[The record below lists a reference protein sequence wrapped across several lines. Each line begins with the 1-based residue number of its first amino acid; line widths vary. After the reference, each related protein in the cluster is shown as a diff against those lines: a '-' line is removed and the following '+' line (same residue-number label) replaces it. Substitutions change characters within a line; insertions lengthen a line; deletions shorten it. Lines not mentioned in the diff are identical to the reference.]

1 VKFPGSKLLHHW
13 DLSTQRPPALDDLFR
28 SSQAAGL
35 TGFIELKFP
44 QSVGMIFYYLGG
56 EVNALYREGAI
67 AHNGQAALER
77 LRAEKPPSE
86 GTISIF
92 ELPLDVAHLLRGITN
107 RQRLKE
113 PVNSRE
119 ELAELLSRLE
129 GQEHT
134 GTLEVLVPDGAAMM
148 LIVGGRV
155 SNTYWES
162 AGGLTFEKG
171 EALQRLEGAV
181 EKKGADVQ
189 VFLSDFSRDVWKAR
203 HEVQDQVRSRLDRRE
218 EQVPAAE
225 QLAAEEMLLRQHA
238 LEELCLELPS
248 VTHAFLFDLLTL
260 KILARKGGQGTALLR
275 VGLLAERLP
284 GLSAYLR
291 DLVSA
296 EDRDDVELFEM
307 TTGRLAL
314 VVAIVPLTQ
323 EGLAVV
329 AERAQPTALIGAT
342 MMRTVRTYSARVAS
356 RLGVVSS

>member
-1 VKFPGSKLLHHW
+1 MKFPGSKLLHHW

-28 SSQAAGL
+28 SSQGAGL

-67 AHNGQAALER
+67 AHNGQAALDR
-77 LRAEKPPSE
+77 LRAETAPSE
-86 GTISIF
+86 GSISIF

-107 RQRLKE
+107 RQRVKD
-113 PVNSRE
+113 PVSSQT
-119 ELAELLSRLE
+119 ELADLLGRLE
-129 GQEHT
+129 EQKHT
-134 GTLEVLVPDGAAMM
+134 GTLEILCPDGSAMM
-148 LIVGGRV
+148 LIVSGRV

-171 EALQRLEGAV
+171 EAMDKVERAV

-189 VFLSDFSRDVWKAR
+189 AFLSDFSRDVWKAR
-203 HEVQDQVRSRLDRRE
+203 HEVQDGVRSRLDRRE
-218 EQVPAAE
+218 EQAPAAE
-225 QLAAEEMLLRQHA
+225 QLAAEEMLLRQQA
-238 LEELCLELPS
+238 LDELFLELPS
-248 VTHAFLFDLLTL
+248 VTQAFLFDLLTL
-260 KILARKGGQGTALLR
+260 QILARKGGKGTAVLR

-296 EDRDDVELFEM
+296 EDGDDVELFEM

-314 VVAIVPLTQ
+314 VVAFVPLTQ

-356 RLGVVSS
+356 RLGVA